1 MNKYMFS
8 LLSVF
13 SRVVTYYCH
22 TVRLSNAS
30 WLNVCVRVYVCLRVS
45 VCLRPSTAKALSF
58 EGQINDVISGKGV
71 FSSAK
76 FHHCYFSMK
85 HRAFLNGHFIM
96 FTHQKRAKLDL
107 TSLMCVSLSNY
118 EASSYHY
125 QTSASFRATLWAV
138 LLPASA
144 LTRGVAF

>member
-30 WLNVCVRVYVCLRVS
+30 WLNVCVFTSIHREGFSFLG
-45 VCLRPSTAKALSF
+45 LEF

-85 HRAFLNGHFIM
+85 HRAFLNGRFIM